1 MSTISMP
8 EHLDTTSSKEAAS
21 ALWAGWALSGL
32 SIAFCLMDAF
42 MKLFH
47 PQFVIDATTE
57 IGWPADPTTLTTL
70 GVILLVSTALY
81 AFPRTAVLGAVCSPG
96 FSAARRPHIC
106 ATRTRSAHTT
116 SSAFTW
122 ALSSGAG
129 SGFTTLASG
138 RCCLCGSRELS
149 RSRRACDRHGPQAFI
164 AASFPIEARPCR
176 SCGVAQ
182 RCFGRTPR
190 SG

>member
-1 MSTISMP
+1 MENAMSTISMP

-70 GVILLVSTALY
+70 GVILLVSTTLY
-81 AFPRTAVLGAVCSPG
+81 AFPRTAVLGAVLLTG
-96 FSAARRPHIC
+96 FLGGAVASHMRHADPLLTHDLFGVYLGIIVWGGLWFRDARI
-106 ATRTRSAHTT
+106 RS
-116 SSAFTW
+116 
-122 ALSSGAG
+122 L
-129 SGFTTLASG
+129 LPL
-138 RCCLCGSRELS
+138 RK
-149 RSRRACDRHGPQAFI
+149 
-164 AASFPIEARPCR
+164 
-176 SCGVAQ
+176 
-182 RCFGRTPR
+182 
-190 SG
+190 